1 MINGIIFQCDDN
13 REYKGVEGDN
23 WYLNN
28 IFQNY
33 MKIFCENIKKSWCDL
48 DYIDVCNEYSF
59 IEKYIELSKREN
71 IKFRMLTREYD
82 KPR

>member
-28 IFQNY
+28 IFSRIIWRFFV
-33 MKIFCENIKKSWCDL
+33 KILRSLGVI
-48 DYIDVCNEYSF
+48 
-59 IEKYIELSKREN
+59 
-71 IKFRMLTREYD
+71 
-82 KPR
+82 

>member
-28 IFQNY
+28 IFPDLFEDFFV
-33 MKIFCENIKKSWCDL
+33 KILRSLGMIR
-48 DYIDVCNEYSF
+48 I
-59 IEKYIELSKREN
+59 
-71 IKFRMLTREYD
+71 MLMYVMIILLL
-82 KPR
+82 